1 MVYRADSLKP
11 LTLSTREDGLSWAE
25 CAGRP
30 VRSSR
35 NTTPRLYT
43 SEEGVKTPVS
53 WYSGSM
59 YLSGCHRVRV
69 RVRVHVPVC
78 PVAKIGA
85 IESGRVGVRAV
96 EHGRLPP
103 TARLDVRKKDE

>member
-1 MVYRADSLKP
+1 MEQYYTIITEKSVLYLTAAVFVFIKTTE
-11 LTLSTREDGLSWAE
+11 LTLSTREGGLSWAE

-30 VRSSR
+30 VSSSR

-59 YLSGCHRVRV
+59 YLFDSSRSDAI
-69 RVRVHVPVC
+69 
-78 PVAKIGA
+78 AK
-85 IESGRVGVRAV
+85 
-96 EHGRLPP
+96 
-103 TARLDVRKKDE
+103 